1 LQLLL
6 LLLLLNKCWCVR
18 QVGSNH
24 VPLSEWQAIGSQC
37 RPQRTP
43 AGAQKQWKKLRETD
57 PAKFDVT
64 TTVISRAQATA
75 RGDVV
80 APSAK
85 PHAIGSYS
93 HWSPPVTLAIGKH
106 GKSVRARFNT
116 ALPSAKIGD
125 TAEDGLNGNR
135 VVSLKVVKTE
145 GPMKLSERPGTA
157 WENVK
162 ACLVVSYQKRV
173 TSDVSETATWG
184 GTPAA
189 ATAALERQRELRAKR
204 ERPTGVVS
212 RPEQL
217 ATAYDATADG
227 KRKPLDH
234 PGYVSVALSF
244 MTQEEGGAKSSQGR
258 PARETKV
265 MVKVRFFYFR
275 CA

>member
-1 LQLLL
+1 MQCPGQGATSR
-6 LLLLLNKCWCVR
+6 KSSR
-18 QVGSNH
+18 TKS
-24 VPLSEWQAIGSQC
+24 WQTQIGQSC
-37 RPQRTP
+37 DCP
-43 AGAQKQWKKLRETD
+43 ARRSHL
-57 PAKFDVT
+57 PAK
-64 TTVISRAQATA
+64 Q
-75 RGDVV
+75 
-80 APSAK
+80 
-85 PHAIGSYS
+85 HAIGSYS
-93 HWSPPVTLAIGKH
+93 HWSPPVTLAVGKH
-106 GKSVRARFNT
+106 GKSLRASFNT

-135 VVSLKVVKTE
+135 VVSLKVVKNE
-145 GPMKLSERPGTA
+145 TA
-157 WENVK
+157 RENVK